1 MSTGTSRHSQPVK
14 VKQNAKHFQPVEG
27 SGMTDENFKHGIN
40 KHMKPFINW
49 SQRRLQTLI
58 NPCCHLLE
66 EMTAY
71 QNLKQTCFCP
81 WSAKCGPER
90 GPAEHER

>member
-40 KHMKPFINW
+40 KKATDINKPLLPFVRRDDSVPKPETNLFLPLV
-49 SQRRLQTLI
+49 SQVWTR
-58 NPCCHLLE
+58 
-66 EMTAY
+66 
-71 QNLKQTCFCP
+71 K
-81 WSAKCGPER
+81 GPSF
-90 GPAEHER
+90 A